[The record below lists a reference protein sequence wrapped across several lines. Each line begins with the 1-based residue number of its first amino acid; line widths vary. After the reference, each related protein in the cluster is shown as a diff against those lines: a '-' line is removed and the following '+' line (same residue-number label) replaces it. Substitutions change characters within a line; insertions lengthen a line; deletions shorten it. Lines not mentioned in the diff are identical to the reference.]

1 MYVAV
6 SGLALSVLVT
16 ASTLLA
22 DERVS
27 PQEENITTFAVVGGH
42 IVGHGKAT
50 LVVRAGRIEEITSAA
65 PSSALRS
72 VNATG
77 RYLAPAFI
85 DSHVHLAYR
94 FSAPELAR
102 GGIAAAV
109 DLAAP
114 MSLLTKDS
122 EAASNNSCR
131 PDGDSPDRLPNP
143 ELGKRWLRT
152 GN

>member
-1 MYVAV
+1 MSAAIFYA
-6 SGLALSVLVT
+6 ALSALMM

-27 PQEENITTFAVVGGH
+27 PHEENTSTFAVVGGH

-65 PSSALRS
+65 PSNTLRT

-85 DSHVHLAYR
+85 DSHVH
-94 FSAPELAR
+94 FS
-102 GGIAAAV
+102 
-109 DLAAP
+109 
-114 MSLLTKDS
+114 
-122 EAASNNSCR
+122 
-131 PDGDSPDRLPNP
+131 LP
-143 ELGKRWLRT
+143 LQCS
-152 GN
+152 